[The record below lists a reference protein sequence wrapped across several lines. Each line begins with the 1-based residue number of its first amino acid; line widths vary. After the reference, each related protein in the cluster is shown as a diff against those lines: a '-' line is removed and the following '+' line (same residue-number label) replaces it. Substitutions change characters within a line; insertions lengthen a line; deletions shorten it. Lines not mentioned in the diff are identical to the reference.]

1 MLRST
6 AYQPLPPSPPPHNRS
21 PFHYS
26 PLSPLPS
33 SLGLFPHP
41 PAPAT
46 FQATDELQLL
56 RDLLSIEPIIILNAA
71 MCRRHLAKCPP
82 SAELERE
89 CAKAKALEA
98 EFDDRMAKLLENLP
112 DPCQNLHQKC
122 EEWAMAGECA
132 KNPSY
137 MMTTCI
143 KACGFC
149 NPRADG
155 VVVVETDK
163 HGLDREQVAGRA
175 QDVPLA
181 RIRGERDGDGFTV
194 DDYDGG
200 RADEEPTV
208 SVAQDEATIA
218 RLLVRCRESAP
229 TWTAHEVTECVELA
243 RCVFMCC
250 VWTLGDEWMRPAP
263 PLRAHVL
270 TPPHRFSLTHSRTH
284 TLARGTRQGRH
295 RVQAD
300 DDDDDDDDDGNG
312 NGNDHLLHHR
322 HGHHRHTNVPGG
334 HHRVQPDAQGKAP
347 ARRLRLLPGMVHRDA
362 ARRRHGG
369 PHQQVPQAA
378 QGAPTPR
385 ASERPLAHASIAVE
399 QQCSTALL
407 DRDLRD
413 T

>member
-1 MLRST
+1 MFRLLLFRFDPQMGWGERRGIGARVAPPPWMLRST

-149 NPRADG
+149 NPGADG

-194 DDYDGG
+194 DDYDDG
-200 RADEEPTV
+200 RDDEEPTV

-270 TPPHRFSLTHSRTH
+270 TPPTGSHSLTHAHARSWNSPGTASSSSR
-284 TLARGTRQGRH
+284 G
-295 RVQAD
+295 
-300 DDDDDDDDDGNG
+300 
-312 NGNDHLLHHR
+312 
-322 HGHHRHTNVPGG
+322 
-334 HHRVQPDAQGKAP
+334 
-347 ARRLRLLPGMVHRDA
+347 
-362 ARRRHGG
+362 RRRQRQRQRQR
-369 PHQQVPQAA
+369 PPPPPQTRPPQTHQCPSRPSSR
-378 QGAPTPR
+378 PT
-385 ASERPLAHASIAVE
+385 
-399 QQCSTALL
+399 
-407 DRDLRD
+407 
-413 T
+413 